1 MLNYNKKPK
10 LFDLGFLFTHTH
22 LLVAN
27 NFVVNAN
34 GNR

>member
-10 LFDLGFLFTHTH
+10 LFDLGFLFTH